1 MATDY
6 TTGCGSVAL
15 KFIQMLAA
23 SIYGYHDIVGVLH
36 YRINTLGA
44 SDSCE
49 SLGDF
54 LECDTSHQDPERQL
68 VENTFVLDDC
78 NLLAWKI
85 FNNTDDWEDYEMC
98 GEVPQ
103 TLIQMLAR
111 SIVDY
116 AEHNMINVIIDTD
129 DCAHLTP
136 ILGCGDGDVI
146 LSERLLVTNLFAID
160 KCDRVL
166 LKIFANSS
174 SMSDYHTECTEAPES
189 FYELLAQCIVLYNG
203 HYYLNVAAVTGD
215 CDDLHAFWTCANNH
229 IDPERALVENVFCTD
244 SCGNM
249 ALKLFGQS
257 QFSWRGG
264 DQ

>member
-6 TTGCGSVAL
+6 STGCGSLAL
-15 KFIQMLAA
+15 RFIQMLA
-23 SIYGYHDIVGVLH
+23 SCIYGYHDIAGVLH

-44 SDSCE
+44 SDSCDE
-49 SLGDF
+49 LSDF

-68 VENTFVLDDC
+68 VENSFVLDDC

-85 FNNTDDWEDYEMC
+85 FNNTDDWEDYEEC
-98 GEVPQ
+98 GEIPQ

-111 SIVDY
+111 CIVKYND
-116 AEHNMINVIIDTD
+116 HDRINVIIDTTACTSIVPLL
-129 DCAHLTP
+129 DCGSDA
-136 ILGCGDGDVI
+136 IM
-146 LSERLLVTNLFAID
+146 SERLLVSNLFAVD
-160 KCDRVL
+160 ECDRLL

-174 SMSDYHTECTEAPES
+174 TMTDYHTECTEAPES
-189 FYELLAQCIVLYNG
+189 FYELLAQCIILYNG
-203 HYYLNVAAVTGD
+203 HYYLNVAAVTGV
-215 CDDLHAFWTCANNH
+215 CTDLHAFWTCANNH

-257 QFSWRGG
+257 EFTWRGG